1 MRVQKDLAE
10 ILDFGGPTSFK
21 LPILTIKSILLVL
34 VKVSG
39 LSSGPSGDSIGG
51 YTCVP
56 SNGHVGGWV
65 M

>member
-34 VKVSG
+34 VMVSG
-39 LSSGPSGDSIGG
+39 LSSGDSIGG

-56 SNGHVGGWV
+56 SNGHLGG
-65 M
+65 